1 MVFHLS
7 IHHYELVS
15 QTVCYMIR
23 NDREFLDLNLSYAL
37 LLIVS
42 HIFIALKNCACV
54 LEHKKNTIWALDIN
68 FI

>member
-23 NDREFLDLNLSYAL
+23 NDKFLDSNLSYAL

-42 HIFIALKNCACV
+42 HIFTALKNCACV